1 MSDINTVKAQIQ
13 SLIDLANTT
22 TGNTDTN
29 LTDGVNALV
38 SGYGQGGSGGTLE
51 GLENGYDVMFYDENN
66 EGLAFYSI
74 KEGQAI
80 NPPMYSVANWI
91 DQNGVAIVFPYT
103 PTADISLWADN
114 STLSALLYDHFAI
127 SPEEYPYI
135 AIQIRNGTG
144 TETTGIAFAKT
155 MKMTTNASNV
165 TSVSYSDV
173 KAIYFSY
180 NLWSYTIE
188 EIVEY
193 LMANYTSDSFTRNHV
208 TYQSNATYYKFY
220 VNHSLEGL
228 SYTNWIQFE

>member
-13 SLIDLANTT
+13 SLINLANTT
-22 TGNTDTN
+22 TGNSDTN

-38 SGYGQGGSGGTLE
+38 SGYGQGGGSLE
-51 GLENGYDVMFYDENN
+51 GLENGYDVMFYKEDN
-66 EGLAFYSI
+66 EALAFYSI
-74 KEGQAI
+74 KQGEAI
-80 NPPMYSVANWI
+80 NPPFYSCSNWI
-91 DQNGVAIVFPYT
+91 DQDGVAIVFPYT

-135 AIQIRNGTG
+135 CIQIRNGTG
-144 TETTGIAFAKT
+144 TETTGIGFAKT

-193 LMANYTSDSFTRNHV
+193 LMANYTSDSFTRNFV